1 MKAGSSFRSLT
12 FPRPWAVRL
21 APRAFGHPAN
31 DSRVPI
37 ATVNTSVARHSS
49 HARQTGVQH
58 PRHRKRSGPRLDL
71 QQHLADLEAAGLL
84 VRIDRPI
91 NKDTELIPL
100 VRWQFIGGMPE
111 DQRRAFLFTNVIDSK
126 GRKYDMPVVV
136 GALASSPAIYALGMG
151 RPVEEIGEAW
161 MAAIA
166 HPIPPVATNDAPCQ
180 EVVITG
186 DALRTEGLKSPAGA
200 GVDAGLRRRA
210 LSHRD
215 ALRHPGSRERRAQ
228 HGHLSRGAESART
241 APWCRMVAREAT
253 GAGGFLHWLKYRER
267 KEKMPIAI
275 VVGAAPIVM
284 FTGPQKLAIDV
295 DEMAVAGGAAG
306 EAIRMTRCRTID
318 LDVPA
323 DSEIVV
329 EGLIDCDV
337 LEPEAPFGESNG
349 YVALEAFN
357 MPIEVTAITHK
368 KKPVFAQIISQV
380 TPSESSVIKKVAYEP
395 LFLAHLKTQLG
406 VKGIRRVVMHER
418 LTNLR
423 PVIFLQFAAGTPR
436 TEVWRG
442 LNGASTLQSNCG
454 KIVIA
459 VSEDIDPSSMDAV
472 LWSLAYRTNP
482 VDDMHIV
489 PNRGGVQGAQYA
501 GNKTDSG
508 LLVDATRKRAMPPLA
523 LPTREYMEHAR
534 GLWEELGLPALNVQ
548 APWHGYTLDDWT
560 DTWETF
566 ARRTTAGDW
575 EETGRETLK
584 RQRRGLLPETPVR
597 PGEEP
602 SQD

>member
-1 MKAGSSFRSLT
+1 MLDQPTAKGKARTAKG
-12 FPRPWAVRL
+12 
-21 APRAFGHPAN
+21 PAA
-31 DSRVPI
+31 DF
-37 ATVNTSVARHSS
+37 
-49 HARQTGVQH
+49 QT
-58 PRHRKRSGPRLDL
+58 
-71 QQHLADLEAAGLL
+71 HLAALEAAGLV
-84 VRIDRPI
+84 VRVDRPI
-91 NKDTELIPL
+91 DKDSELHPL
-100 VRWQFIGGMPE
+100 VRWQFKGGLPE
-111 DQRRAFLFTNVIDSK
+111 NDRRAFLFTNVVDSSGK
-126 GRKYDMPVVV
+126 KYDMPVVV
-136 GALASSPAIYALGMG
+136 GALAASPEIYAIGMG
-151 RPVEEIGEAW
+151 KPVEEIGNAW
-161 MAAIA
+161 INAVAN
-166 HPIPPVATNDAPCQ
+166 PIKPVKMTGTPPCQ

-186 DALRTEGLKSPAGA
+186 ADLKKPDGGLKLLPVPISTPGFDAA
-200 GVDAGLRRRA
+200 PYLTATLCVTKDPESGVRNMGTYRVALKAADRA
-210 LSHRD
+210 VV
-215 ALRHPGSRERRAQ
+215 
-228 HGHLSRGAESART
+228 
-241 APWCRMVAREAT
+241 RMVAREAT
-253 GAGGFLHWLKYRER
+253 GAGGFLHWLKYREHG
-267 KEKMPIAI
+267 ENMPIAV
-275 VVGAAPIVM
+275 VVGCAPIVM
-284 FTGPQKLAIDV
+284 FTGPQKLAVDV

-306 EAIRMTRCRTID
+306 QPIRMTRCRTID

-329 EGLIDCDV
+329 EGYIDPDV

-357 MPIEVTAITHK
+357 MPMRVTAITHK
-368 KKPVFAQIISQV
+368 KKPVFTQIISQV

-395 LFLAHLKTQLG
+395 LFLAHLKQQLG
-406 VKGIRRVVMHER
+406 VKGILRVSMHER

-459 VSEDIDPSSMDAV
+459 VSDDIDPQSMDAV

-508 LLVDATRKRAMPPLA
+508 LLVDATRKRPMPPLA

-534 GLWEELGLPALNVQ
+534 VLWNELELPALNVQ

-560 DTWETF
+560 DTWETY

-575 EETGRETLK
+575 EETGKETLE
-584 RQRRGLLPETPVR
+584 RQRRGLLPETPAR

-602 SQD
+602 STE